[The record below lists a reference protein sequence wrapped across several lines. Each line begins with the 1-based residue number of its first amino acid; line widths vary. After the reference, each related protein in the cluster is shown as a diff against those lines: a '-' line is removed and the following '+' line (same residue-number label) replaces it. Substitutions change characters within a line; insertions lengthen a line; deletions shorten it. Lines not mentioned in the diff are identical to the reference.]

1 MNDHRPEIESIIDL
15 ATDDLAPEE
24 ADRLERSLNPE
35 ALAELASQRAARQA
49 LERLHPPPGLS
60 DDEQRRLRMAVRSE
74 LRLERST
81 RRAGRRRPRAR
92 SPIAR
97 AFPALAA
104 FAALI
109 VVVAIAVTSGDRLEF
124 GQNDSL
130 EAPATTFAAAT
141 TRVAMETE
149 TVAEAAAA
157 EAEYSTTET
166 TVLPETPAAEAEAE
180 AAFAEAAAEAEA
192 EAEADAAEAMAALD
206 ATESEDEPGTGK
218 MEVEAGELPEATD
231 TTNVSPSDRS
241 SWPPILFEVSSSSP
255 REAVRL
261 ISAVISDGLATPL
274 PVHDFV
280 EQPTAPVLLCFES
293 AASIAEPEGAVY
305 FLAGGLVDGE
315 DAEAY
320 LLVDDPIS
328 DDAFVFPERIDSQD
342 ILLYSLPDCT
352 LILLPD
358 DEAG

>member
-1 MNDHRPEIESIIDL
+1 MNDNRPEIESIIDL
-15 ATDDLAPEE
+15 STDDLAPEE

-74 LRLERST
+74 LRLERSN

-97 AFPALAA
+97 AFPALGA

-109 VVVAIAVTSGDRLEF
+109 LVVAIAVTSGDRLEF
-124 GQNDSL
+124 GQDDSL
-130 EAPATTFAAAT
+130 EAPATTSAAT

-149 TVAEAAAA
+149 TVAEAEAAAAA
-157 EAEYSTTET
+157 EEYSTTET
-166 TVLPETPAAEAEAE
+166 TGVPETDALTQ
-180 AAFAEAAAEAEA
+180 AEAEA
-192 EAEADAAEAMAALD
+192 EAEAAAAAAEAASAETAMAALD
-206 ATESEDEPGTGK
+206 ATESEDELGTGK
-218 MEVEAGELPEATD
+218 VEVEAGELPEVTD

-241 SWPPILFEVSSSSP
+241 SWPPILFEASSSSP
-255 REAVRL
+255 REAVRR

-293 AASIAEPEGAVY
+293 AASIAEREGAVY
-305 FLAGGLVDGE
+305 FLAGGLVDGG

>member
-1 MNDHRPEIESIIDL
+1 MNDNRPEIESIIDL

-60 DDEQRRLRMAVRSE
+60 GDEQRRLRMAVRSE
-74 LRLERST
+74 LRLERSI

-104 FAALI
+104 FAVLI

-124 GQNDSL
+124 GQDDSF

-157 EAEYSTTET
+157 AEEYSTTET
-166 TVLPETPAAEAEAE
+166 TGLPETEALTQ
-180 AAFAEAAAEAEA
+180 AAAEAEA
-192 EAEADAAEAMAALD
+192 EAKADEAAAMASAEAMAALD
-206 ATESEDEPGTGK
+206 ATDSEDELGTEEV
-218 MEVEAGELPEATD
+218 EVEAGELPEITD
-231 TTNVSPSDRS
+231 TTTVSPSDRS
-241 SWPPILFEVSSSSP
+241 SRPPILFEVSSSSP
-255 REAVRL
+255 REAARR
-261 ISAVISDGLATPL
+261 ISAVISEGLATPL

>member
-1 MNDHRPEIESIIDL
+1 MNDNCPEIESIIDL

-60 DDEQRRLRMAVRSE
+60 GDEQRRLRMAVRSE
-74 LRLERST
+74 LRLERSI

-104 FAALI
+104 FAVLI

-124 GQNDSL
+124 GQDDSL

-157 EAEYSTTET
+157 EAE
-166 TVLPETPAAEAEAE
+166 
-180 AAFAEAAAEAEA
+180 AAFAEAAS
-192 EAEADAAEAMAALD
+192 AAAMAALD
-206 ATESEDEPGTGK
+206 ATESEDELGTGK
-218 MEVEAGELPEATD
+218 TEVEAGELPEVTD

-241 SWPPILFEVSSSSP
+241 SRPPILFEVSSSSP
-255 REAVRL
+255 REAARR
-261 ISAVISDGLATPL
+261 ISAVISEGLATPL